1 MATNGESQDPE
12 DESPDDK
19 SYTITPLQIFALS
32 YLYSEESTQ
41 RQREQFL
48 DSERLVTHHSH
59 SSVLP
64 RPIYIT
70 VRELITILPLS
81 IVPETPTAQEVYD
94 QLNILADRGL
104 LEGKGGYLSE
114 EHASYYITGTG
125 MLFIKR
131 YYASLS
137 KAIKDKRVYE
147 EDIECIEV
155 NSKIKDF
162 LKGIGSKLK
171 ERSQEEIADEVLSGV
186 KTYGPLLITSLIH
199 IVTKTPLMI

>member
-1 MATNGESQDPE
+1 LATNGESQDPE
-12 DESPDDK
+12 GEPPDDR
-19 SYTITPLQIFALS
+19 SHASHNTPLQIFALS
-32 YLYSEESTQ
+32 YLYSEESAQ
-41 RQREQFL
+41 RYKEKFL
-48 DSERLVTHHSH
+48 DSQRLVTHHSH
-59 SSVLP
+59 SSVLS
-64 RPIYIT
+64 RPIYMT
-70 VRELITILPLS
+70 VRELITILPIS
-81 IVPETPTAQEVYD
+81 IIPETPTAQEVYE

-131 YYASLS
+131 YYAGLS

-147 EDIECIEV
+147 VNIESIEG
-155 NSKIKDF
+155 NGKIKEF

-186 KTYGPLLITSLIH
+186 RTYGPLLITSLIH
-199 IVTKTPLMI
+199 VVTKSP

>member
-1 MATNGESQDPE
+1 MAANGESQAPE
-12 DESPDDK
+12 GEHPDDK
-19 SYTITPLQIFALS
+19 LRTTPLQIFALS

-41 RQREQFL
+41 RQKEQFL
-48 DSERLVTHHSH
+48 DSQRLVTHHWR

-64 RPIYIT
+64 RPIYMT

-81 IVPETPTAQEVYD
+81 IVPETLTAQEVYE

-104 LEGKGGYLSE
+104 LEGKGYLSE
-114 EHASYYITGTG
+114 EQASYYITGTG

-131 YYASLS
+131 YYAGLS

-147 EDIECIEV
+147 ENIESIEG
-155 NSKIKDF
+155 NGKIKEF
-162 LKGIGSKLK
+162 LKGIGGKLK

-186 KTYGPLLITSLIH
+186 RTYGPLLITSLIH
-199 IVTKTPLMI
+199 IVTKSP

>member
-12 DESPDDK
+12 DESPDDM
-19 SYTITPLQIFALS
+19 SHTTTPLQIFALS

-48 DSERLVTHHSH
+48 DSQRLVTHHSR
-59 SSVLP
+59 SSVLS
-64 RPIYIT
+64 RPIYMT

-81 IVPETPTAQEVYD
+81 IVPETLTAQEVYE

-131 YYASLS
+131 YYTGLS
-137 KAIKDKRVYE
+137 KAINDKRLYE
-147 EDIECIEV
+147 ENIESIEG
-155 NSKIKDF
+155 NSKIKEF
-162 LKGIGSKLK
+162 LKGIGGKLK

-186 KTYGPLLITSLIH
+186 KSYGPLLITSLIH
-199 IVTKTPLMI
+199 MISKSP

>member
-1 MATNGESQDPE
+1 MAANGESQDLE
-12 DESPDDK
+12 DESLDEK
-19 SYTITPLQIFALS
+19 SHITSLQIFALS
-32 YLYSEESTQ
+32 YLYSEESAQ
-41 RQREQFL
+41 RQKEQFL
-48 DSERLVTHHSH
+48 DSQRLVTHYSH
-59 SSVLP
+59 PSVLS
-64 RPIYIT
+64 RPINMT

-81 IVPETPTAQEVYD
+81 IVPETPTAQEVYE

-104 LEGKGGYLSE
+104 LEGKVGFLSE
-114 EHASYYITGTG
+114 EYASYYITGTG

-131 YYASLS
+131 YYAALS

-147 EDIECIEV
+147 EKIESIEG
-155 NSKIKDF
+155 NGKIKEF

-199 IVTKTPLMI
+199 MVTKSP

>member
-1 MATNGESQDPE
+1 LAANGESQDPE
-12 DESPDDK
+12 GGPPDDR
-19 SYTITPLQIFALS
+19 SYITPLQIFALS

-41 RQREQFL
+41 RQKERFL
-48 DSERLVTHHSH
+48 TSQRLVTYHSH
-59 SSVLP
+59 SSVLS

-70 VRELITILPLS
+70 VRELITILPFS
-81 IVPETPTAQEVYD
+81 IVPETLTAQEVCD
-94 QLNILADRGL
+94 QLNILAERGL
-104 LEGKGGYLSE
+104 LEGKSGYMSE
-114 EHASYYITGTG
+114 EYASYYITGTG

-147 EDIECIEV
+147 ENIESIEG
-155 NSKIKDF
+155 NSKIKEF

-186 KTYGPLLITSLIH
+186 KNFGPLLITSLIH
-199 IVTKTPLMI
+199 IVAKSPS

>member
-1 MATNGESQDPE
+1 LATHGEHQEPE
-12 DESPDDK
+12 GEPPDDR
-19 SYTITPLQIFALS
+19 SHTTPLQIFALS

-41 RQREQFL
+41 RQKEQFL
-48 DSERLVTHHSH
+48 DSQRLVTHHSH
-59 SSVLP
+59 SSVP
-64 RPIYIT
+64 SRPIYIT

-81 IVPETPTAQEVYD
+81 IAPETPTAQEVYD
-94 QLNILADRGL
+94 QLNVLADRGL
-104 LEGKGGYLSE
+104 LEVKGGYLSE

-137 KAIKDKRVYE
+137 KSIKDKRVFE
-147 EDIECIEV
+147 KNLESIEG
-155 NSKIKDF
+155 NGKIKEF

-186 KTYGPLLITSLIH
+186 RIYGPLLITSLIH
-199 IVTKTPLMI
+199 MVTKSP

>member
-1 MATNGESQDPE
+1 LAANGESQDPE
-12 DESPDDK
+12 DETLDDK
-19 SYTITPLQIFALS
+19 SPTTHTTPLQIFALS
-32 YLYSEESTQ
+32 YLYSEESAQ
-41 RQREQFL
+41 RHKEQFL
-48 DSERLVTHHSH
+48 DSQRLFTHHSH
-59 SSVLP
+59 SSVLS
-64 RPIYIT
+64 RPIYMT
-70 VRELITILPLS
+70 VRELITILPIS
-81 IVPETPTAQEVYD
+81 IIPETPTAQEVYE

-131 YYASLS
+131 YYAGLS

-147 EDIECIEV
+147 VNIESIEG
-155 NSKIKDF
+155 NGKIKEF

-186 KTYGPLLITSLIH
+186 RTYGPLLITSLIH
-199 IVTKTPLMI
+199 VVTKSP